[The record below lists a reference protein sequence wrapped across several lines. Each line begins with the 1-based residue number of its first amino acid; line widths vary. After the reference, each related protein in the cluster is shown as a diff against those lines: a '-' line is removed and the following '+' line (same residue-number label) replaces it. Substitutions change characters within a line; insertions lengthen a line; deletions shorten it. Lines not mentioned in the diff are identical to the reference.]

1 MDPAEDSFHVSPLH
15 SEKYAVKKVAAPAD
29 ENERQVS
36 KHPTSNVTLSGVS
49 EFDYLGSE
57 TGDNPEKNQDSKK
70 NSNDQEEEEEEDL
83 NPTRKSL
90 EKDFIEAE

>member
-1 MDPAEDSFHVSPLH
+1 MSPLH
-15 SEKYAVKKVAAPAD
+15 SEKYAVKKNAAPAD
-29 ENERQVS
+29 ENDRQVS

-57 TGDNPEKNQDSKK
+57 TGDNPEKNEDSKK
-70 NSNDQEEEEEEDL
+70 KSNDQGEREEEEQDEEEDL